1 MVDDG
6 VGVRATHTL
15 CRSWVRLGGGASC
28 PRSQGEHLEAKALR
42 NWSAGVQAYGRGA
55 PGTRGS
61 CRGLF
66 RRRRVQG
73 TVGAWAGREPG
84 EMDSPGGLA
93 GCGLSHTAVGVAS
106 VCLAG
111 RMLTSLCNQK
121 PVWIYIKEVVM
132 FKILVEDRSLSLG
145 TWLSRAQSVRAE
157 SLGAYPPGSPPTPQ
171 GLLAS
176 LPLREG
182 GAGFRDF
189 LLSCS
194 EFGP

>member
-1 MVDDG
+1 MTVSG
-6 VGVRATHTL
+6 SVPHTL
-15 CRSWVRLGGGASC
+15 RADPGSGSEEASLV
-28 PRSQGEHLEAKALR
+28 PTLKGEHLEAKSLR
-42 NWSAGVQAYGRGA
+42 NRSAGLQAYGQGA
-55 PGTRGS
+55 PGTRGVVEGFLEEGVY
-61 CRGLF
+61 RGQWGPG
-66 RRRRVQG
+66 QG
-73 TVGAWAGREPG
+73 GSQGRWKAL
-84 EMDSPGGLA
+84 GGLA

-106 VCLAG
+106 VCVAG

-121 PVWIYIKEVVM
+121 PVWIYIKEVVK

-145 TWLSRAQSVRAE
+145 TWLSRAQCVRAE
-157 SLGAYPPGSPPTPQ
+157 SLGVYRVPPNPSPQ

-176 LPLREG
+176 LPLGEG